1 MPSELKDRIK
11 KIRKEEN
18 LTQEEF
24 GKKLTI
30 SRSQIACYER
40 GIHNIPER
48 VLNQIEKEFNINKEW
63 LRTGIGEMRSIS
75 NDELELAETLATLTT
90 SDNPLLKELA
100 SKIVKLDI
108 EHLESINNLVDLL
121 IKKEQ
126 V

>member
-1 MPSELKDRIK
+1 MLTTIHERIK
-11 KIRKEEN
+11 IIRKSQK
-18 LTQEEF
+18 LTQQEF

-40 GIHNIPER
+40 GIHNVPER

-63 LRTGIGEMRSIS
+63 LTTGIGEMRSIS
-75 NDELELAETLATLTT
+75 NDELEMTETLATLNH
-90 SDNPLLKELA
+90 SDIHLLKELIN
-100 SKIVKLDI
+100 KLVKLDSNQ
-108 EHLESINNLVDLL
+108 LQLFNSLADQF